1 MTGQIELTTRSGV
14 TLTVRPA
21 TTSDEDALRTLFS
34 QMSEDDLRFR
44 FFTAGEHLSPEQLQP
59 LLKVDHLTSES
70 YLAFDKANGT
80 LVASAL
86 LASDDERDTG
96 EVAVAIRND
105 YRNMGVGWALL
116 DFLAQQAQKRG
127 VRRVIAIES
136 RDNHAAIELEREK
149 GFTPED
155 FDDDP
160 MLVILSKTFD

>member
-1 MTGQIELTTRSGV
+1 MTGETELTTRSGV
-14 TLTVRPA
+14 ILAVRHA
-21 TTSDEDALRTLFS
+21 ALSDEDALRTLFS
-34 QMSEDDLRFR
+34 EMSEDDLRFR
-44 FFTAGEHLSPEQLQP
+44 FFTAGEHISPQQLQP
-59 LLKVDHLTSES
+59 LLQVNRLTSDS
-70 YLAFDKANGT
+70 YLAFDRASDA

-86 LASDDERDTG
+86 LVSDKALDTG
-96 EVAVAIRND
+96 EVAVAIRTD
-105 YRNMGVGWALL
+105 YRNRGVGWALL
-116 DFLAQQAQKRG
+116 DFLAQEAQKRG